1 MDVNY
6 IIYLATKRIETTM
19 IGALSRFE
27 ESFGKQW
34 GHFKTEDEELTEKE
48 AALEDLWSHTRN
60 SILDHGNKQI
70 RALASDIRKHNSPE
84 IKFNYKLYNKENP
97 K

>member
-1 MDVNY
+1 MDINY

-27 ESFGKQW
+27 QSFGGQW
-34 GHFKTEDEELTEKE
+34 GHFKGEDEELTEAEEK
-48 AALEDLWSHTRN
+48 LEDLWSYTRN

-70 RALASDIRKHNSPE
+70 RALASDIRKQNSPE
-84 IKFNYKLYNKENP
+84 IKFNYKLYTKEND

>member
-6 IIYLATKRIETTM
+6 TIYLATKRIETTM

-34 GHFKTEDEELTEKE
+34 GHFKGENEELSQQE
-48 AALEDLWSHTRN
+48 LDMEDLWTFTRN

-70 RALASDIRKHNSPE
+70 RALSSDIRKQNNPE
-84 IKFNYKLYNKENP
+84 VKFNYKFHKKENQE
-97 K
+97 